1 MSLPYLRVKAK
12 QYVVSSSRMFLD
24 KKTLLKI
31 WLNPGLNLTTFRGTR
46 HHSTLYTT
54 MSEILPTHQFSSGPK
69 GPSSGVGVQAN
80 KMFTRRMW
88 RKGETAFRCIIF
100 RQNNFHVGIFNFY
113 MHANTRTRG
122 KKISNVLIIK
132 LCLVFSCWKRKVFP
146 DH

>member
-1 MSLPYLRVKAK
+1 MS
-12 QYVVSSSRMFLD
+12 LD

-31 WLNPGLNLTTFRGTR
+31 QFNSGLNLTTFRGTGPQ
-46 HHSTLYTT
+46 STLYSTE
-54 MSEILPTHQFSSGPK
+54 SEILPTHQFSSGPK

-80 KMFTRRMW
+80 KMFTRWMW
-88 RKGETAFRCIIF
+88 GKGETAFRCIIF

-122 KKISNVLIIK
+122 KKISDVLIIK